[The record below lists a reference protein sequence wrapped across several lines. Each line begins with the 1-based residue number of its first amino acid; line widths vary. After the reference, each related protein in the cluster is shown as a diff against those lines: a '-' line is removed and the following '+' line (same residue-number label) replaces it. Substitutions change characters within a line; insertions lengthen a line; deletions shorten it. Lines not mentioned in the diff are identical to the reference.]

1 MRTPLCCLPL
11 TDFFLTT
18 FRTSCTN
25 SSGMDAPT
33 QSKNLTSRLHYIF
46 VGLIFFGLASL
57 LFAFEVSTPTPYS
70 LGYWN
75 GALAFLS
82 GLSIFSVAAF
92 TSQWTLVLLLGVNA
106 FTILACIIAAL
117 TSMKTREERHLP
129 SYWVCLAIL
138 MCSVYSMIFV
148 LVKYG
153 LDAED
158 LSRQNSAFMLAPQE
172 LPPRQQN
179 IQPPEGF
186 ILPSEVPY
194 LPDYDTLSDPPS
206 YREAVGGNAEKSISE
221 RN

>member
-1 MRTPLCCLPL
+1 MRTPLCCLPFSDAL
-11 TDFFLTT
+11 VTA
-18 FRTSCTN
+18 FRTSRTN
-25 SSGMDAPT
+25 SSSMETSTDT
-33 QSKNLTSRLHYIF
+33 KNLTSRLHYAF
-46 VGLIFFGLASL
+46 VGLIFLILASL
-57 LFAFEVSTPTPYS
+57 LCIFEVTTPTPYS

-82 GLSIFSVAAF
+82 GATILSLAVF
-92 TSQWTLVLLLGVNA
+92 TNQWTLVLLLGVNA

-117 TSMKTREERHLP
+117 TSMKAREERHLP
-129 SYWVCLAIL
+129 SYWVCLATL

-158 LSRQNSAFMLAPQE
+158 VSRQSSAFILAPQE
-172 LPPRQQN
+172 MSSRQQT

-194 LPDYDTLSDPPS
+194 LPDYDNLSDPPS
-206 YREAVGGNAEKSISE
+206 YREAIGDNAEKSTPE
-221 RN
+221 RG